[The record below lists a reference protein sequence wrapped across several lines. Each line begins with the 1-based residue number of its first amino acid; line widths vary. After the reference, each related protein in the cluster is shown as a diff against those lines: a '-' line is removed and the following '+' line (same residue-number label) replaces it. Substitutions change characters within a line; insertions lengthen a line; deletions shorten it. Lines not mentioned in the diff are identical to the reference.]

1 MPLLRLLS
9 ECQPSICMDQR
20 SERSVIH
27 CHSHWSA
34 SCKQGLQCPLLS
46 QCPFQSVR
54 LLLCDRA
61 GGETR
66 TENLNLPV
74 ELRYSCN
81 LPPSLN
87 TNSQL
92 IVNIL
97 KMMLCSRLNRSSHWQ
112 VTSNWPHNRN
122 KLALQLSKHRGTP
135 RRWTN
140 NECATFIQA
149 SARLEGTRN

>member
-1 MPLLRLLS
+1 MPTAEPVSLS
-9 ECQPSICMDQR
+9 VGQPEAVAMQ
-20 SERSVIH
+20 
-27 CHSHWSA
+27 
-34 SCKQGLQCPLLS
+34 QC
-46 QCPFQSVR
+46 R
-54 LLLCDRA
+54 RA

-87 TNSQL
+87 TISQL

-112 VTSNWPHNRN
+112 VIGHTTDTNFNFNSSNTMAHQEDGQTTNVPRSF
-122 KLALQLSKHRGTP
+122 KRLPVLDLKGLATEEVGNSRSFHLIINPSQT
-135 RRWTN
+135 RR
-140 NECATFIQA
+140 
-149 SARLEGTRN
+149 